1 MKQQI
6 YKMREIQNCELGRGP
21 QVLGNFG
28 MPYHEGTL
36 SKQEKKVKKTCQR
49 HREFCEVKIEYRECH
64 LRYCPGIT
72 RIVEGHVN
80 QIELEDKAYG
90 DRCTD
95 VSTRRTMWID
105 YSSNELNNLGPL
117 PLPTPSLPHGFKE
130 VTNKQAY
137 PSRLHM

>member
-1 MKQQI
+1 M
-6 YKMREIQNCELGRGP
+6 
-21 QVLGNFG
+21 
-28 MPYHEGTL
+28 
-36 SKQEKKVKKTCQR
+36 

-72 RIVEGHVN
+72 RIVEGHVK

-117 PLPTPSLPHGFKE
+117 SLPRASLPHGFKE